1 MIAVGSEAPDFK
13 LVSQFDSEY
22 SLSEFKGEK
31 NVMLVFYPF
40 DWSAT
45 WSREIPKIESMID
58 RFKEADTQVLGV
70 SIDSKHSHKKWAES
84 FGGVSFPLLQDF
96 HPKGAMATSYGTY
109 LENKG
114 FAARSTVIVDKQG
127 SVRYSVMA
135 DGERIIGELLA
146 ECKKVNSWATVN
158 LF

>member
-1 MIAVGSEAPDFK
+1 
-13 LVSQFDSEY
+13 
-22 SLSEFKGEK
+22 
-31 NVMLVFYPF
+31 
-40 DWSAT
+40 
-45 WSREIPKIESMID
+45 MID
-58 RFKEADTQVLGV
+58 QFKAADTQVMGV

-96 HPKGAMATSYGTY
+96 HPKGALATSYGTY

-135 DGERIIGELLA
+135 DGERDISELLA
-146 ECKKVNSWATVN
+146 ECQKING
-158 LF
+158 